1 MGGSPLPKPTSKPK
15 RLRPYLIALALIGTL
30 AGGLFGGAYYES
42 RQIRGCACMCMVKSG
57 PIT

>member
-1 MGGSPLPKPTSKPK
+1 MKKT
-15 RLRPYLIALALIGTL
+15 RPHKLIIALALVGTL

>member
-1 MGGSPLPKPTSKPK
+1 MKKT
-15 RLRPYLIALALIGTL
+15 RPRNLIIALALFGTL

>member
-1 MGGSPLPKPTSKPK
+1 MKKT
-15 RLRPYLIALALIGTL
+15 RPHKLIIALALIATL
-30 AGGLFGGAYYES
+30 AGGLFGGAYYEA